1 MPRFWRQLAIATNWP
16 VLVAIAVLCSLGLIS
31 IIARSNLDERYAADP
46 KKQFLFI
53 LLGIGCMLLMQS
65 LHYRHIGRLAWGF
78 YILSLLL
85 LIYTISPG
93 VPASGF
99 LSVPEING
107 AKAWINFGV
116 LSLQPAELT
125 KVSFCMVLARYLRY
139 RSNYRT
145 LTGLLPPFALAIV
158 PLLLILK
165 QPDLGTALVFI
176 PALFAL
182 LFVAGARI
190 RHLLA
195 ILGMGLILAPLA
207 WFAGPKEKTGM
218 EFELPLLKH
227 MPALV
232 KEYQRSRVYAMF
244 SNDPAVLRKAGFQQ
258 EQALTAFGSGG
269 VSGRGAMNI
278 TVGRTVPEAHNDMI
292 FALIGEQF
300 GFIGSA
306 LLLGAYLIL
315 FATGIE
321 IASATRDPFGRLM
334 AVGIVSLLAGQ
345 TFLNLMVALR
355 LMPVTGVT
363 LPFVSYG
370 GSSLLA
376 SFLAAGFLLNI
387 GQNRPVVM
395 ANDSFEYDS

>member
-1 MPRFWRQLAIATNWP
+1 MPRLWRQLAIVTNWP
-16 VLVAIAVLCSLGLIS
+16 VWVAIAVLSSLGWIS
-31 IIARSNLDERYAADP
+31 ILARSEMDERFASDP
-46 KKQFLFI
+46 KKQLLFI
-53 LLGIGCMLLMQS
+53 VIGGGCMLLMQS
-65 LHYRHIGRLAWGF
+65 FHYRHIGRFAWGF

-85 LIYTISPG
+85 LIYTIMPG
-93 VPASGF
+93 VPSSGF
-99 LSVPEING
+99 LGVPEING
-107 AKAWINFGV
+107 ARAWINFGL
-116 LSLQPAELT
+116 LSFQPAELT

-145 LTGLLPPFALAIV
+145 LGGLLPPFALALV
-158 PLLLILK
+158 PLVLILK
-165 QPDLGTALVFI
+165 QPDLGTAMVFI
-176 PALFAL
+176 PALFVM
-182 LFVAGARI
+182 LFVAGARLK
-190 RHLLA
+190 HLLA
-195 ILGMGLILAPLA
+195 IVGMGLLLGPMA
-207 WFAGPKEKTGM
+207 WLAGPKEQTGM
-218 EFELPLLKH
+218 GFDLPLLRRL
-227 MPALV
+227 PVLV

-244 SNDPAVLRKAGFQQ
+244 SDDPAIMRKTGFQQ

-269 VSGRGAMNI
+269 VSGRGALNI

-300 GFIGSA
+300 GFIGSV

-334 AVGIVSLLAGQ
+334 AVGIISLLAGQ

-376 SFLAAGFLLNI
+376 SFIAAGFLLNI

-395 ANDSFEYDS
+395 ANDSFEFDS